1 MIVFKTPLVLIAAVL
16 VPLAVEWF
24 LRRSKGPTLRFS
36 SLTLLPRERL
46 KQGRA
51 KWAGSVRYLRLA
63 ALMVLCVSL
72 AGPRLVSEY
81 TEYKTE
87 GIDIVLAL
95 DISGSMAAEDFTLDG
110 KRVNRLDVVKR
121 VVGQFIGE
129 RVADRI
135 GLVAFSKQA
144 YTVSPLTTDHDWL
157 RQNLERLRLGLIEDG
172 TAIGSGVSSALLR
185 LRDSQAKSKVIILLT
200 DGMNNSGEV
209 DPLSAAE
216 AAKGLKVRMYTIGAG
231 SRGLVPFPVQDM
243 WGRTVY
249 QRVAIDL
256 DEDLLK
262 KMAEL
267 TGGRYFRATDT
278 ESLVQVYQEIDRLEK
293 VAIEQYGY
301 KEYRELFVYCVWLAL
316 CLIALE
322 IILGN
327 TVFLKLP

>member
-1 MIVFKTPLVLIAAVL
+1 MIVFKTPLILAAAVL
-16 VPLAVEWF
+16 VPLTVEWF
-24 LRRSKGPTLRFS
+24 LHRSKRPTLRFS

-46 KQGRA
+46 KWGRA
-51 KWAGSVRYLRLA
+51 KWTGAVRYLRLA
-63 ALMVLCVSL
+63 ALMILCVGL
-72 AGPRLVSEY
+72 AGPRLVSEH

-87 GIDIVLAL
+87 GVDIVLAL

-121 VVGQFIGE
+121 VVGEFIGA
-129 RVADRI
+129 RASDRI
-135 GLVAFSKQA
+135 GLVAFSKKA

-157 RQNLERLRLGLIEDG
+157 RQNLDRLRLGLIEDG

-185 LRDSQAKSKVIILLT
+185 LRDSQAKGKVAILLT

-209 DPLSAAE
+209 DPLAAAE
-216 AAKGLKVRMYTIGAG
+216 AAQALNVRMYTIGAG
-231 SRGLVPFPVQDM
+231 SRGLVPFPVKDM

-256 DEDLLK
+256 DEELLK
-262 KMAEL
+262 KMADL

-278 ESLVQVYQEIDRLEK
+278 ESLLQVYREIDRLEK
-293 VAIEQYGY
+293 VEIEQYGY
-301 KEYRELFVYCVWLAL
+301 KEYKELFVPCVWMAF

-322 IILGN
+322 IVLGN

>member
-1 MIVFKTPLVLIAAVL
+1 MIIFKTSFILIAAVL

-24 LRRSKGPTLRFS
+24 FRRSKGPTLRFS
-36 SLTLLPRERL
+36 SLALLPRERL
-46 KQGRA
+46 KWGRA
-51 KWAGSVRYLRLA
+51 KWTSAVRYLRLA
-63 ALMVLCVSL
+63 ALMILCVGL
-72 AGPRLVSEY
+72 AGPRLVSEH

-87 GIDIVLAL
+87 GIDIVLVL

-121 VVGQFIGE
+121 VVGEFIGV
-129 RVADRI
+129 RTNDRI

-185 LRDSQAKSKVIILLT
+185 LRDSQAKSKVVILLT

-209 DPLSAAE
+209 DPLAAAE
-216 AAKGLKVRMYTIGAG
+216 AAKGLTVRMYTVGAG
-231 SRGLVPFPVQDM
+231 SRGLVPFPVKDM

-249 QRVAIDL
+249 QRVAIDM
-256 DEDLLK
+256 DEELLR

-267 TGGRYFRATDT
+267 TGGLYFRATDT
-278 ESLVQVYQEIDRLEK
+278 ESLLQIYREIDRLEK
-293 VAIEQYGY
+293 VEIEQYGY
-301 KEYRELFVYCVWLAL
+301 KEYKELFVYCVWMAL
-316 CLIALE
+316 CLIVLE
-322 IILGN
+322 IVLGN
-327 TVFLKLP
+327 TFFLKLP